1 MPLGGLQSAFDSLMP
16 QLQDLDGLS
25 SDYGQGLACTRNAPL
40 PVSSQQPKFFL
51 HPWLEGGQ
59 ATWSTKAL
67 VLLPWE
73 HGSVQK
79 LAPQPV

>member
-1 MPLGGLQSAFDSLMP
+1 MGSAVTMGKAWHAHAMRPYLYRHNS
-16 QLQDLDGLS
+16 
-25 SDYGQGLACTRNAPL
+25 
-40 PVSSQQPKFFL
+40 PKFFGTL
-51 HPWLEGGQ
+51 RLEGGQ

-73 HGSVQK
+73 HGSVQG